1 MPLLDTPKSSPYV
14 QNVWTFPQ
22 VFQYAGCLKCRTWW
36 GWTSYRVFGLFNG
49 QGQNEWI
56 FQMQMPNLQIK
67 WSCQDLLKLYLLRRS
82 TAGPSRPLTE
92 CSAYLM
98 ARGKT
103 SESSKCRC
111 QIFKSNGAAKIYS
124 SSTCSG
130 VRPQGHRALCSANA
144 NPFRCREHLC
154 PPHNC
159 ALLQGVP
166 SKLFSTFRP
175 PL

>member
-1 MPLLDTPKSSPYV
+1 MANMPLLDTPKSSPYV

-82 TAGPSRPLTE
+82 TAGPSRPLQRE
-92 CSAYLM
+92 
-98 ARGKT
+98 
-103 SESSKCRC
+103 C
-111 QIFKSNGAAKIYS
+111 QIHSGAGSICARRTIALSYRESQANFFPHSVRLCRANRINQS
-124 SSTCSG
+124 SR
-130 VRPQGHRALCSANA
+130 VVK
-144 NPFRCREHLC
+144 F
-154 PPHNC
+154 
-159 ALLQGVP
+159 
-166 SKLFSTFRP
+166 
-175 PL
+175 